1 MKAEQ
6 NPTEADS
13 KSSLGDIVQRVQQIS
28 DENEALMRQLENG
41 EFRFRKLAKA
51 VWRVQEEER
60 RNIALE
66 LHDGIGQVLTA
77 LINHLQHSAGAQEG
91 GEDNESVKFAK
102 SALTEV
108 RRMSRALRPSV
119 LDDLGLVAALRWLAR
134 TTSES
139 SGLDVILELGDEEPE
154 LDPQTETLVFRIV
167 QESLTNT
174 IKHAGATRSRVVLHC
189 LDGKLEVSIS
199 DNGKGFDTGQAL
211 RAGENG
217 FGVRG
222 MRDRAELFGGKLD
235 VKSTPDEG
243 TLVILTLPEADA

>member
-6 NPTEADS
+6 NTLETGS
-13 KSSLGDIVQRVQQIS
+13 QSSLGDIVQRVQQIS
-28 DENEALMRQLENG
+28 EENEELMRQLANG

-77 LINHLQHSAGAQEG
+77 LINHLQHSAGEENN
-91 GEDNESVKFAK
+91 GEENESVKFAK
-102 SALTEV
+102 SALSEV

-134 TTSES
+134 TTSEA

-154 LDPQTETLVFRIV
+154 LDPQTETLIFRIV

-174 IKHAGATRSRVVLHC
+174 IKHAGATRSRVVLHRH
-189 LDGKLEVSIS
+189 DGKLEISIS
-199 DNGKGFDTGQAL
+199 DNGKGFDAGSAL
-211 RAGENG
+211 GVAENG

-235 VKSTPDEG
+235 VKSAPDEG
-243 TLVILTLPEADA
+243 TLVTLILPEAEA